1 MKNIQEHIKLDW
13 VNIFLS
19 AGVQEGDVFVLA
31 NDQNRDLKIEN
42 GVIHTKFVGEDW
54 QAEPNFNFKYL
65 YKIIITEP
73 KVFKPEIG
81 EWYYFVDI
89 LSNDGYRTH
98 KWSDDSIDNL
108 LFKRTRLYQTRERV
122 GIAVKNMGWSIK
134 E

>member
-19 AGVQEGDVFVLA
+19 AGVQEGDVFALA

-42 GVIHTKFVGEDW
+42 GVIHTKCDGEDW

-89 LSNDGYRTH
+89 TSNDGYSTH

-108 LFKRTRLYQTRERV
+108 LFKRTRLYPTRERV
-122 GIAVKNMGWSIK
+122 EIAVKNMGWSIT